1 MWLACLIF
9 CLISSSSRADKFT
22 EELLLKPLADGSLL
36 ASFNFVTTSP
46 LSKSRQ
52 HFDLMPRL
60 VGELLDEH
68 HLEELDI
75 SLSRGVWR
83 SQLWGFPPRTSAVG
97 SKVSA
102 IFNEKVQDLDKS
114 WVKLTNA
121 LAGQF
126 CASLNFLDS
135 TQSITPKWS
144 LSPMGISKI
153 SSTKRSKFG
162 MLPGENVCTENLTPW
177 KKLLPCSSKRG
188 LATFLNADHIHATK
202 HHNLGLSLRKICPKS
217 DEEECSDPLI
227 ELSLYVVLVFDPA
240 SLPDNLRASLTE
252 RESSWSNWSI
262 RTLFGIGVTS
272 ACPLAE
278 FSKIFIEKQDN
289 FDILPG
295 NQHSEELDNLRIFN
309 VNKLV
314 ANGINNLSV
323 KYQKPLVYGWIAKPR
338 IYATRYLKG
347 HGNEK
352 GGIVTKIFNE
362 GTGALKVVYLDVIPW
377 FLRVYLHT
385 LTVVNGKGEVVKPLK
400 LGNLKHS
407 FHPETFRAQRVA

>member
-1 MWLACLIF
+1 MWLACLIL

-153 SSTKRSKFG
+153 SATKRSKFG

-202 HHNLGLSLRKICPKS
+202 HHNLGLSLRKICPQS

-295 NQHSEELDNLRIFN
+295 NQHTEELDNLRIFN

-323 KYQKPLVYGWIAKPR
+323 KYQKPLVYGWISKPR
-338 IYATRYLKG
+338 IYANRYLKG

-362 GTGALKVVYLDVIPW
+362 GTGPLKVVYLDVIPW

-385 LTVVNGKGEVVKPLK
+385 LTVVTGKGEVVKPLK
-400 LGNLKHS
+400 LGNLKS
-407 FHPETFRAQRVA
+407 RNI